1 MWDYCLHSNQCSVRI
16 YFLSLFFS
24 LALWP
29 LAEAQSP
36 KIDSLRKRLK
46 VSKGTEHI
54 DLQNAYAYAI
64 SSYDYLEAQK
74 VIQESLRQSNELNYK
89 RGIAEAL
96 LNKGIIES
104 NIGQDSISM
113 ISFRKSLL
121 YSEQANER
129 QLKGRTLTSMGLQY
143 QNYDKLDSAT
153 RFYEQA
159 YEALKD
165 SINPLYLSYLYL
177 NLADLYRTQSNPHLQ
192 LSFLTRSWEIRIRL
206 KEKHALVWTGVG
218 LSSYYTDQGDYK
230 KALSYLDRI
239 QKVLE
244 QDTINSEEFAII
256 NKQRGIINAD
266 LGNHALAL
274 DLFDKAKKYYE
285 RNPYLYDL
293 INLLMEIGY
302 VQADVSNYETSLKY
316 YFQAIKL
323 AELNHFHHLTTRL
336 YFRIAWVYYLMEQ
349 NDLSSEFSHKAL
361 TLATTRH
368 HESEESSALNL
379 LGLLESRKNKKDEAL
394 DYFNRSLT
402 LREKNNYRDRT
413 ASTLLNLGILYEQFN
428 DFIKAESYDLKSLSI
443 EEGIS
448 HAYGI
453 CESYQSLGQLY
464 TKMKSFDKAK
474 YYLNRGELLA
484 KKISAENILITIY
497 KNKRD
502 LFRAQNQYPEAYRY
516 AVLHQNLKDSVFNTI
531 IGNRI
536 LTLQHDFEL
545 DQKDSEIK
553 ILNQLHQLQQGRLAL
568 QQAEIKRQ
576 WYIIAVGLIIFLNTF
591 IGSFVVFRFYK
602 KVKKLNREI
611 SEQNEEI
618 TAQSEELKEGN
629 VVLSK
634 LNREI
639 SEQKEEIQA
648 QAEELTES
656 NETISRVN
664 IGLEEKVKTRTL
676 ELKEAYTELDT
687 FFYRSSHDFRR
698 PLTTFMGL
706 AEVAKITVKDNA
718 ALELFEKVNETARNL
733 DKMLLKL
740 QSVSV
745 AGSQELIYSE
755 VMVEQILQMEL
766 DIFRDD
772 IMNKSIQILID
783 IKLTHPFFSYPAL
796 VKFIIQNLLENSIAF
811 SGVESPFIK
820 FNAHEAKGE
829 VMLEVIDNGQ
839 GIEVTYLHRVFE
851 MYFRANERSR
861 GNGLGLYIVKKMVD
875 KLNGRI
881 DLKSERG
888 VGTKVCVY
896 LPNNFKP

>member
-1 MWDYCLHSNQCSVRI
+1 VRTYSVLL
-16 YFLSLFFS
+16 FLSV
-24 LALWP
+24 ALWHI
-29 LAEAQSP
+29 AEAQSP
-36 KIDSLRKRLK
+36 KIDSLKKRLQA
-46 VSKGTEHI
+46 STGTEHI
-54 DLQNAYAYAI
+54 DLQNAYAYALA
-64 SSYDYLEAQK
+64 SYDYLEAQK
-74 VIQESLRQSNELNYK
+74 IIQESLQRSNELNYK
-89 RGIAEAL
+89 KGMAEAL

-104 NIGQDSISM
+104 NIGQDSLSM
-113 ISFRKSLL
+113 ISFRKSLF
-121 YSEQANER
+121 YSEQAKER
-129 QLKGRTLTSMGLQY
+129 QLEGRTLTSMGLDY
-143 QNYDKLDSAT
+143 LSYDKVDSAT
-153 RFYEQA
+153 ICYQQA

-177 NLADLYRTQSNPHLQ
+177 NLAELHRTQSNQRLQ
-192 LSFLTRSWEIRIRL
+192 LSYLIRSWEIRIRL

-230 KALSYLDRI
+230 KALSYLNRV
-239 QKVLE
+239 QNVLE
-244 QDTINSEEFAII
+244 QDTIDSEEFAII
-256 NKQRGIINAD
+256 NKQRGIINAN
-266 LGNHALAL
+266 LGNHELAL
-274 DLFDKAKKYYE
+274 DLFGKAKKYYE

-316 YFQAIKL
+316 YYQAIKL
-323 AELNHFHHLTTRL
+323 AESNHFHHLIARL

-361 TLATTRH
+361 TLSTTRH

-379 LGLLESRKNKKDEAL
+379 LGLLASRKKKKDEAL
-394 DYFNRSLT
+394 DYFNRSLS

-413 ASTLLNLGILYEQFN
+413 ASTLLNLGILYEQFK
-428 DFIKAESYDLKSLSI
+428 DFSKAESFDLKSLSI
-443 EEGIS
+443 EEEIS

-464 TKMKSFDKAK
+464 TKMKNFDKAT
-474 YYLNRGELLA
+474 YYLNRGELLS
-484 KKISAENILITIY
+484 KKINAENILTTIY

-502 LFRAQNQYPEAYRY
+502 LYRAQNKYAEAYRY
-516 AVLHQNLKDSVFNTI
+516 AVLHQSLKDSVFNTI

-553 ILNQLHQLQQGRLAL
+553 ILNQQRQLQQGKLDL

-576 WYIIAVGLIIFLNTF
+576 WYIIAVGLVIFLNTF
-591 IGSFVVFRFYK
+591 IGSFIVFRFYK
-602 KVKKLNREI
+602 KVKKLNREV

-618 TAQSEELKEGN
+618 TAQSEELMESN
-629 VVLSK
+629 DILSK

-664 IGLEEKVKTRTL
+664 IGLEEKVKERTL

-706 AEVAKITVKDNA
+706 AEVAKITVKDTA

-755 VMVEQILQMEL
+755 VMIEQILQIEL
-766 DIFRDD
+766 DNFRDE
-772 IMNKSIQILID
+772 ILRKAIQVLID
-783 IKLTHPFFSYPAL
+783 VKLPRPFFSYPAL

-811 SGVESPFIK
+811 SGVASPFIK
-820 FNAHEAKGE
+820 FSAREVEGE
-829 VMLEVIDNGQ
+829 VILEVSDNGQ
-839 GIEVTYLHRVFE
+839 GIEVAYLHRVFE

-881 DLKSERG
+881 DLKSEYG
-888 VGTKVCVY
+888 IGTKVAVY